1 MYEMKGPR
9 LVLRGPSP
17 AGCPAAAVPRLT
29 WSCEARHQLVAQP
42 LPYRAW
48 PGPAGPS
55 PAGCPATAV
64 PRL

>member
-9 LVLRGPSP
+9 LVLR
-17 AGCPAAAVPRLT
+17 
-29 WSCEARHQLVAQP
+29 ARHQLVAQP